1 MDNGEYKD
9 IYEFAYDMRLV
20 WRNCCTFNQEGSE
33 IYDLGKKLSDVFEER
48 FAKVEEL
55 SMFSF
60 WFLISSSCRST
71 VSFLSCVLFYREP
84 DVATKRSF
92 VDNLFKLTPEDLA
105 KVVETLNE
113 RCESALDKVF
123 CIFCIHSSLILK
135 WLILL

>member
-55 SMFSF
+55 SMLSF

-71 VSFLSCVLFYREP
+71 VSILTYVLLYREP
-84 DVATKRSF
+84 DVATKRLF

-113 RCESALDKVF
+113 RCESALDKVYF
-123 CIFCIHSSLILK
+123 IFLFLVV
-135 WLILL
+135 